1 MPNFVLNPKYFTIK
15 EFVPK
20 AIYEKFGE
28 NSYILMDDRILQSTE
43 QLRIL
48 TGKPVICNN
57 WHNGG
62 KLEYRGFRPA
72 NYKCAEFSQH
82 KFGRADDLT
91 VVGMEAEE
99 VRQFILKNQDKFP
112 YIRAMEDKVPW
123 VHIDCR
129 HTLQNGIFLFGAE

>member
-1 MPNFVLNPKYFTIK
+1 MPNFILNPKYFTIK

-20 AIYEKFGE
+20 DAHAQFGE

-48 TGKPVICNN
+48 LNKPIICNN
-57 WHNGG
+57 WFNGG
-62 KLEYRGFRPA
+62 TLQNRGFRKA
-72 NYKCAEFSQH
+72 DYKCAEFSQH
-82 KFGRADDLT
+82 KFGRAVDLT
-91 VVGMEAEE
+91 IVGMEAEE

-112 YIRAMEDKVPW
+112 FIRAMEDKVSW

-129 HTLQNGIFLFGAE
+129 YTLQNGIFLFGAE